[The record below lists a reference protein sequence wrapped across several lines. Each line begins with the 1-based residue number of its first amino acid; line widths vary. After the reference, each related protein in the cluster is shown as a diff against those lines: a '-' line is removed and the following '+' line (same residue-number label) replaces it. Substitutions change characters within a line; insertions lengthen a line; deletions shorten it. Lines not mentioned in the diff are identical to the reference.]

1 MESAHLAH
9 AGVQK
14 KFQMNRFKKD
24 ILNYQK
30 KKISNMFMLFYI
42 LLIYQITNC
51 LLLVINCQCFFNR
64 QNILIK
70 ITANQVTAEFA

>member
-1 MESAHLAH
+1 
-9 AGVQK
+9 
-14 KFQMNRFKKD
+14 
-24 ILNYQK
+24 
-30 KKISNMFMLFYI
+30 MLFYI

-51 LLLVINCQCFFNR
+51 LLLVIDCQCFFNS